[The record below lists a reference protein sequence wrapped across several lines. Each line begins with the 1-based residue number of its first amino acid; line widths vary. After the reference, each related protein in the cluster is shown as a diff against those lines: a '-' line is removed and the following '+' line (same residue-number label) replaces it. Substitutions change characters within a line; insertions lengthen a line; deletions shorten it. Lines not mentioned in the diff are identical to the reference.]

1 VSIEDSQMAILRG
14 HFTMVLIVDMPD
26 GADVDELRARLEDA
40 RRELALEAVTLS
52 EVEELESRAVVPT
65 HVVTV
70 YGADHVGIVH
80 AVGAALAERSINITD
95 LSTRVLVGEGEQPL
109 YVMLLEVAADDETGL
124 ERALDRVRADQG
136 VECSVRP
143 VETDAL

>member
-1 VSIEDSQMAILRG
+1 MAILRG
-14 HFTMVLIVDMPD
+14 HFTMVLILDAPEQ
-26 GADVDELRARLEDA
+26 ADVGELRARLEDA
-40 RRELALEAVTLS
+40 GRELALEAVTLS
-52 EVEELESRAVVPT
+52 EIEELQSAAAAPT

-95 LSTRVLVGEGEQPL
+95 LSTRVLVGEGGLPL
-109 YVMLLEVAADDETGL
+109 YVMLLEVAADDETALASAL
-124 ERALDRVRADQG
+124 EGVKTDQG
-136 VECSVRP
+136 VECSFHP